1 MTIKTGQIPAKSS
14 RATPLTST
22 DEGPVTQNK
31 ITELLDEI
39 VQRIVTVSD
48 PDQIILFGSY
58 ARAEAG
64 RDSDLDL
71 LVIKNE
77 VDSTQAEAARI
88 YRALADLAVPVDVV
102 VVRTSYVQRY
112 GDLVG
117 TVVRP
122 ALREGKVLYAR

>member
-1 MTIKTGQIPAKSS
+1 MIEKTAKAPSIPSLEERGAISQ
-14 RATPLTST
+14 
-22 DEGPVTQNK
+22 DK
-31 ITELLDEI
+31 ITMLLDEI
-39 VQRIVTVSD
+39 VQRILTVSD
-48 PDQIILFGSY
+48 PKQIILFGSY
-58 ARAEAG
+58 ARGEAG

-71 LVIKNE
+71 LVIKDE

-102 VVRTSYVQRY
+102 VVRTTYVERY

-122 ALREGKVLYAR
+122 ALREGKVIYAR